1 MSETVT
7 FSIEKHVARLTLN
20 NPEKHNALGRKEL
33 DALSSAVAEVAASD
47 SVRVLVLTG
56 EGDKTFCAGA
66 SLQELNA
73 GEIRGDDYQ
82 DMTDAIADLAI
93 PTVCAISGN
102 VFGGGVELALS
113 CDFRIG
119 IEGTRMRVPAASI
132 GLCYPVRGIE
142 RFVQRLGPGVAK
154 RILVA
159 SETLS
164 ADEMLRIGFLDHLVM
179 PAQLEQTVATYATQ
193 LAGLAPLS
201 VRAMKQ
207 IIGKVA
213 AGTHEREEAKRLAA
227 LCEASEDLAEGF
239 AALKEKRP
247 PEFSGR

>member
-7 FSIEKHVARLTLN
+7 FSVDQHVARLTLN

-33 DALSSAVAEVAASD
+33 DALRSAVAEVATSE

-73 GEIRGDDYQ
+73 GALRGDDYQ
-82 DMTDAIADLAI
+82 DMTDAIAALAI
-93 PTVCAISGN
+93 PTICAISGN

-159 SETLS
+159 SETLN
-164 ADEMLRIGFLDHLVM
+164 ADEMLRVGFLDHLVM
-179 PAQLEQTVATYATQ
+179 PAQLEQTVTSYARQ

-207 IIGKVA
+207 IIGSVA
-213 AGTHEREEAKRLAA
+213 AGTLDPEEAGKLAA
-227 LCEASEDLAEGF
+227 HCEASEDLIEGF
-239 AALKEKRP
+239 AAQQEKRP
-247 PEFSGR
+247 PQFSGR